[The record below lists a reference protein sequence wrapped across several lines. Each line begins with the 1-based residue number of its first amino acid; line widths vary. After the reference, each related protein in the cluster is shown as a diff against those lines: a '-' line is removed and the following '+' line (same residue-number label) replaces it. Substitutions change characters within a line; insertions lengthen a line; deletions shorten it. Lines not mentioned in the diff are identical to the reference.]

1 MINKIKG
8 TKLLREKGL
17 DSVFPIHFK
26 LKGVARRLEIDQ
38 MREEDFEEAAMKVAV
53 EMAERQALMRG
64 YKIPP
69 EIIFD
74 TMRA

>member
-8 TKLLREKGL
+8 TKVLREKGL
-17 DSVFPIHFK
+17 DIVFPIQFK
-26 LKGVARRLEIDQ
+26 LKGVSPRLEIDQ

-69 EIIFD
+69 DIIFE

>member
-8 TKLLREKGL
+8 TKLLRENGL
-17 DSVFPIHFK
+17 DSVFPIRFK